1 MKTTLLDF
9 PDLIEK
15 LSEQV
20 HKTWMASRINEGWSY
35 GPERNDSLKQTP
47 CIVPY
52 TALPDIEKDYDRN
65 TVRTTIKALY
75 DLGVSIT
82 KEGDDKNE

>member
-1 MKTTLLDF
+1 MTKTLLDS
-9 PDLIEK
+9 PDLIEQ

-20 HKTWMASRINEGWSY
+20 HKTWMANRIQEGWSY
-35 GPERNDSLKQTP
+35 GPKRNDFLKQTP

-52 TALPDIEKDYDRN
+52 EKLPEIEKEYDRN

-75 DLGVSIT
+75 DLGFVI
-82 KEGDDKNE
+82 KEGDNRDE